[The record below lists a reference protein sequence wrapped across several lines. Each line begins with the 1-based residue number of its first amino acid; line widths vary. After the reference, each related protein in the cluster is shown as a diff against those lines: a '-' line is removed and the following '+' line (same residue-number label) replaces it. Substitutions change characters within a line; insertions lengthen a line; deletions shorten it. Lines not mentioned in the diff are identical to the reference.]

1 MTVRNGNVK
10 VRAKRTD
17 LELNRRVKSMVGFC
31 KVNRKLAVIVGGGPS
46 GATCA
51 ETLRQEGFSGRII
64 IICRENVLPYDRVK
78 VSKSLSLDVNSIL
91 LRPQM
96 FYDENDIEVM
106 LGVSAVGEEKIAC

>member
-1 MTVRNGNVK
+1 MSNGNVK

-17 LELNRRVKSMVGFC
+17 LEINRRVKGMVDYC
-31 KVNRKLAVIVGGGPS
+31 RSNRKVTVIVGGGPS

-64 IICRENVLPYDRVK
+64 MVCSENVLPYDRIK
-78 VSKSLSLDVNSIL
+78 VSKAFSLDVNSIL

-106 LGVSAVGEEKIAC
+106 LGVSAVGKTLFLFQA